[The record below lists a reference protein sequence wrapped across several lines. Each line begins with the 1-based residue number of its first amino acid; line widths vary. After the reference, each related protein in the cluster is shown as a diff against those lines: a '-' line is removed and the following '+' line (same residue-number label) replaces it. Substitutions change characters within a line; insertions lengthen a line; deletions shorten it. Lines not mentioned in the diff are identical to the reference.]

1 MPGTSRNLA
10 ILFADVCESTAIYE
24 SIGDAKALALIN
36 QLFRL
41 LEKEVATHAGVTVKN
56 MGDSI
61 VCQFRDADAACRAA
75 CAMQEAATKLASLR
89 IKIGYT
95 YGSVVLKDSD
105 VFGDTVNVC
114 ARLVSLANP
123 AQVLTTQQGVDA
135 LSPGLRGRC
144 RELYATKVRGRN
156 TQVSV
161 WEVLWKSDPDVT
173 KVDDPQPAAGD
184 AAQWI
189 LKLSIGGE
197 SYVVAHDKAV
207 RVGRDASNDIVVATE
222 HASRLHA
229 RIFSRDDHFVVVD
242 QSSNGTFLMVDG
254 AAREV
259 RLRRSEA
266 VLGERGWIGLGKTAA
281 KHGDHVLRYRLE
293 RRS

>member
-24 SIGDAKALALIN
+24 NIGDAKALTLIN
-36 QLFRL
+36 QLLRL
-41 LEKEVATHAGVTVKN
+41 LEKEVGVHAGVTVKN
-56 MGDSI
+56 MGDGI

-75 CAMQEAATKLASLR
+75 SGMQEAATKLGGLK

-123 AQVLTTQQGVDA
+123 AQVLTTQQGVES
-135 LSPGLRGRC
+135 LSPALRGRC

-156 TQVSV
+156 TQVNV
-161 WEVLWKSDPDVT
+161 WEVLWNSDPDVT
-173 KVDDPQPAAGD
+173 KLDDSAPAASD
-184 AAQWI
+184 AAQWV

-197 SYVVAHDKAV
+197 SYLVEHDKAV
-207 RVGRDASNDIVVATE
+207 RIGRDASSDIVVTTE
-222 HASRLHA
+222 SVSRLHA
-229 RIFSRDDHFVVVD
+229 RIFGREDHFVVVD

-254 AAREV
+254 AEREV
-259 RLRRSEA
+259 RLRRGEA

-281 KHGDHVLRYRLE
+281 KHGDHVLRYRVE